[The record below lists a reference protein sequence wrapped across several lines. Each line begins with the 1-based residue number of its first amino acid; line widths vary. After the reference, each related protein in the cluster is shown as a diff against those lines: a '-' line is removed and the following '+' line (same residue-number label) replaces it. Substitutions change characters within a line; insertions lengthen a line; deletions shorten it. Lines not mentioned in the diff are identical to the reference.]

1 MRYVIIGNSTAA
13 IAGIEGIR
21 SKDKQGC
28 ITLISMENHH
38 TYSKPLIS
46 YLMQGKTNIDRMK
59 YRPDSFYKDN
69 DVHAIFAKKAV
80 KIDPDI
86 KSVFLDD
93 STAIE
98 YDKLLV
104 ATGSS
109 PFIPDILGLDKVN
122 DMHTFMTLD
131 DAKSLLDCVTS
142 QSRILILGAGLI
154 GLKCCEGIK
163 DKVSFVTV
171 IDMAKQVLPSIL
183 DKESSDIVTDYLLK
197 QGVNIKLSCSVKQA
211 YENSA
216 LLTDETTIE
225 FDTLVIAVGVRPNIS
240 ILKAAKADTDRGV
253 LIDEHCKTSIEDIYA
268 AGDCTQ
274 GYDMTVNNKRVL
286 ALLAN
291 AYMQGFTAGVNMAGN
306 EASFNTGMPMNAL
319 SLMGMHILS
328 AGVYEGEDYVE
339 KNEAKYKRLFYSEDK
354 LKGFIL
360 VDDIECAGIYTAM
373 IRNKTPLSSVDFD
386 LIKRKPSL
394 CALAIEKRSNL
405 LNGKE
410 TW

>member
-1 MRYVIIGNSTAA
+1 MKYVIVGNSTAA

-21 SKDKQGC
+21 SKDKQGS

-46 YLMQGKTNIDRMK
+46 YLIQGKTNKDKMK
-59 YRPDSFYKDN
+59 YRPDCFYEDN
-69 DVHAIFAKKAV
+69 NVHTIFGRKAV
-80 KIDPDI
+80 KIVPDM
-86 KSVFLDD
+86 KSVMLDD
-93 STAIE
+93 SAAVE

-109 PFIPDILGLDKVN
+109 PFIPDIAGLDQVK

-131 DAKSLLDCVTS
+131 DAEGLLESVSS

-163 DKVSFVTV
+163 DKAASVTV

-183 DKESSDIVTDYLLK
+183 DKESSDMVRKYIER
-197 QGVNIKLSCSVKQA
+197 QGVIIKLSCSIKQA
-211 YENSA
+211 YGNSA
-216 LLTDETTIE
+216 LLTDGTTVE
-225 FDTLVIAVGVRPNIS
+225 FDTLVMAVGVRPNIS
-240 ILKAAKADTDRGV
+240 ILKAAGADSDRGV
-253 LIDEHCKTSIEDIYA
+253 LVDECCQTSIEDIYA
-268 AGDCTQ
+268 AGDCAQ
-274 GYDMTVNNKRVL
+274 GYDMTINGKRVL
-286 ALLAN
+286 ALLPN
-291 AYMQGFTAGVNMAGN
+291 AYMQGFCAGVGMTGCKKT
-306 EASFNTGMPMNAL
+306 FDTGMPMNAL

-328 AGVYEGEDYVE
+328 AGVYEGEEYIE
-339 KNEAKYKRLFYSEDK
+339 KSIGKYKRLFFSEDK

-373 IRNKTPLSSVDFD
+373 IRNRTPLSSMDFD
-386 LIKRKPSL
+386 LIKQKPSL
-394 CALAIEKRSNL
+394 CALAKERRSNL

>member
-21 SKDKQGC
+21 SKDKQGS

-46 YLMQGKTNIDRMK
+46 YLVQGKTNKEKMK
-59 YRPDSFYKDN
+59 YRPDNFYEGN
-69 DVHAIFAKKAV
+69 NVHTIFGKKAV
-80 KIDPDI
+80 KIVPDM
-86 KSVFLDD
+86 KSVMLDD
-93 STAIE
+93 STQVE

-109 PFIPDILGLDKVN
+109 PFIPDIAGLDKVK

-131 DAKSLLDCVTS
+131 DAEGLIRSVS
-142 QSRILILGAGLI
+142 GQSRILILGAGLI
-154 GLKCCEGIK
+154 GLKCCEGLK
-163 DKVSFVTV
+163 DKVASVTV
-171 IDMAKQVLPSIL
+171 IDLAKQVLPSIL
-183 DKESSDIVTDYLLK
+183 DIESSDMVREFLIK
-197 QGVNIKLSCSVKQA
+197 KGVNIKLSCSIRQA
-211 YENSA
+211 FENSA
-216 LLTDETTIE
+216 LLTDGTTIE

-240 ILKAAKADTDRGV
+240 ILKAAGADADRGILV
-253 LIDEHCKTSIEDIYA
+253 DNCCKTSIEDIYA
-268 AGDCTQ
+268 SGDCTQ
-274 GYDMTVNNKRVL
+274 GYDMTCKNSRVL
-286 ALLAN
+286 ALLPN
-291 AYMQGFTAGVNMAGN
+291 AYMQGFTAGVDMTGGKKT
-306 EASFNTGMPMNAL
+306 FDTGMPMNAL

-328 AGVYEGEDYVE
+328 AGIYEGENYIE
-339 KNEAKYKRLFYSEDK
+339 KSDGKYKKLFFSDDV

-373 IRNKTPLSSVDFD
+373 IRNRTLLSSMDFD
-386 LIKRKPSL
+386 LIKQKPSL
-394 CALAIEKRSNL
+394 CALAKERRSNL